1 MGATYHKP
9 LYLLPFDHRSS
20 FERGLFGAEPPV
32 SATVHDGITRAKWII
47 FDANQ
52 LAIGQGEARS
62 QCAIL
67 VDEEFGAPI
76 ARCAN
81 ELEVPLAM
89 PVERS
94 GQAEFEFQY
103 GDQFAEHIEA
113 FDPTFIKVLVRCNPE
128 GNVELN
134 SRQTDRLARLS
145 AWLHEHNRTFLFELL
160 VPATPKQLELYK
172 GHEQDYDTEL
182 RPRLA
187 VDAVASMQAGGVEPH
202 IWKVEGF
209 DQASQ
214 AEALVAQARSG
225 GRSEVWC
232 IVLGRGADWDHV
244 ARWIKVAATVDG
256 FEGFAVG
263 RTLWN
268 AALVDHLA
276 GRTSAAEASQII
288 ADRYLE
294 LIRTYEDAAAT
305 CLESA

>member
-1 MGATYHKP
+1 MGSLVFSRRVDAGWPVISGSYQRTIDMGATYHKP

-172 GHEQDYDTEL
+172 GHEQDYDTEFAAAARRGCRCFDASGRCRAAHLEGRGL
-182 RPRLA
+182 RP
-187 VDAVASMQAGGVEPH
+187 GEP
-202 IWKVEGF
+202 
-209 DQASQ
+209 
-214 AEALVAQARSG
+214 
-225 GRSEVWC
+225 GRSTGGTSS
-232 IVLGRGADWDHV
+232 L
-244 ARWIKVAATVDG
+244 RW
-256 FEGFAVG
+256 
-263 RTLWN
+263 
-268 AALVDHLA
+268 
-276 GRTSAAEASQII
+276 AERSVVHRPRAW
-288 ADRYLE
+288 R
-294 LIRTYEDAAAT
+294 
-305 CLESA
+305 